1 MNYRIKQPYDS
12 VSNLQ
17 RDVNDFFKRR
27 AEDDELEC
35 RGAWI
40 PNIDISETEDTIKLY
55 AELPGVTKDDIKI
68 TVKDGLLSISWERK
82 PTADQEKERFY
93 RVERKFGDFCRQFQ
107 LSSQI
112 DTNNVSAAFKD
123 GVLSLTLSKREEAKA
138 KEISIRTE

>member
-68 TVKDGLLSISWERK
+68 TVKDGLLSISGERK

>member
-55 AELPGVTKDDIKI
+55 AELPGVTKDDIQI
-68 TVKDGLLSISWERK
+68 TVKDGLLSISGERK